1 MLALKR
7 RAAIAALE
15 YAKKH
20 SVVGIGTGSTIDC
33 FIDELLAIKS
43 SIDMVVS
50 SSDRST
56 QKLKALGFHVVD
68 LNYVGTLP
76 IYIDSADQVDRHKRM
91 IKGAGGALTREKV
104 LAQASREFV
113 CIVDKSKMVDV
124 LGGFPIAI
132 EVLPLARGLVAR
144 AILKLGGHPVWRE
157 NFFTDNGNI
166 ILDVHNLDMTDPILM
181 ETRIKQ
187 LTGVVESGIFAWRCA
202 DRLIFAENEEYSRE
216 N

>member
-7 RAAIAALE
+7 RSAIAALE

-20 SVVGIGTGSTIDC
+20 SIIGIGTGSTVDC
-33 FIDELLAIKS
+33 FIDELVSIKS
-43 SIDMVVS
+43 TIDMVVS

-76 IYIDSADQVDRHKRM
+76 IYIDSADEIDRYKRM
-91 IKGAGGALTREKV
+91 IKGGGGALAREKI
-104 LAQASREFV
+104 LAAASREFI
-113 CIVDKSKMVDV
+113 CIVDKTKKVDL
-124 LGGFPIAI
+124 LGKFPVAV
-132 EVLPLARGLVAR
+132 EVLPLARGLVGR
-144 AILKLGGHPVWRE
+144 AILKLGGDPVWRE

-166 ILDVHNLDMTDPILM
+166 ILDVHNLDMTDPILI

-187 LTGVVESGIFAWRCA
+187 LTGVVENGIFALRSADILICA
-202 DRLIFAENEEYSRE
+202 EDEEYKL
-216 N
+216 

>member
-15 YAKKH
+15 YAKKY
-20 SVVGIGTGSTIDC
+20 SVIGIGTGSTVDC
-33 FIDELLAIKS
+33 FIDELVAIKS
-43 SIDMVVS
+43 TIDMVVS

-76 IYIDSADQVDRHKRM
+76 IYIDSADEIDRHKRM
-91 IKGAGGALTREKV
+91 IKGGGGALAREKI
-104 LAQASREFV
+104 LAMASREFL
-113 CIVDKSKMVDV
+113 CIVDKTKKVDV
-124 LGGFPIAI
+124 LGKFPVAV

-144 AILKLGGHPVWRE
+144 AILKLGGNPVWRE
-157 NFFTDNGNI
+157 NFFTDNRNI
-166 ILDVHNLDMTDPILM
+166 ILDVHDLDMTDPMFM
-181 ETRIKQ
+181 ETQIKQ
-187 LTGVVESGIFAWRCA
+187 LTGVVESGIFALRSA
-202 DRLIFAENEEYSRE
+202 DRLICAENEEYSCE